1 MDNFTSEQMDIVNQ
15 AVSIS
20 EEIVNDRFN
29 LTLSAWKQYRYDIRT
44 HKSLQP
50 EEILPEVFAQIIKY
64 TQPEPPASL
73 RKRDFYSICIQDPN
87 ILKAL
92 IREPGLP
99 LLPLLI
105 YVVTHELVHIIR
117 FYRFDQNYE
126 ADEKTRA
133 EEEIRVHK
141 LTFEMLKAVK
151 LNDLSTILDYY
162 SKHRAM
168 VF

>member
-1 MDNFTSEQMDIVNQ
+1 MEIFNSQQMETVNQ

-20 EEIVNDRFN
+20 EDIVNDRFN

-44 HKSLQP
+44 HQKLKA
-50 EEILPEVFAQIIKY
+50 EEIIPDVFAQIIKFS
-64 TQPEPPASL
+64 QPEPPESL

-87 ILKAL
+87 ILGAMA
-92 IREPGLP
+92 REPKLP

-105 YVVTHELVHIIR
+105 YVITHELVHIIR

-126 ADEKTRA
+126 ANDKTRA
-133 EEEIRVHK
+133 AEEILVHK
-141 LTFEMLKAVK
+141 LTFEMLKAIK
-151 LNDLSTILDYY
+151 LNDLSTVLDYY
-162 SKHRAM
+162 SKHRDM